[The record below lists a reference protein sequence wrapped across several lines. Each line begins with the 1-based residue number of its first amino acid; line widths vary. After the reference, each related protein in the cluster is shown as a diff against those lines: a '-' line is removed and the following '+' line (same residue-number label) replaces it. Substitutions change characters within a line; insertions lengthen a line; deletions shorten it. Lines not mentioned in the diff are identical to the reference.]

1 LENKR
6 FTPTELGEI
15 VIESIMEFFS
25 EVINVEF
32 TVQME
37 SDLDKIEDGQVDWIS
52 IIDEFYQDFAISLK
66 KAEEEME
73 EVEIKDEY
81 AGEDC
86 EKCGSPMVIKM
97 GRFGKFMACSNF
109 PECRN
114 TKAIVK
120 QIGVDCPLCEEGQ
133 VIERKSKNK
142 RIFYGC
148 DQYPK
153 CEFVSWDKP
162 INRKC
167 PKCDH
172 YLVEKKIK
180 KGMQVQCSEC
190 SYKEEPQQ

>member
-1 LENKR
+1 
-6 FTPTELGEI
+6 
-15 VIESIMEFFS
+15 
-25 EVINVEF
+25 
-32 TVQME
+32 
-37 SDLDKIEDGQVDWIS
+37 
-52 IIDEFYQDFAISLK
+52 
-66 KAEEEME
+66 
-73 EVEIKDEY
+73 
-81 AGEDC
+81 
-86 EKCGSPMVIKM
+86 M